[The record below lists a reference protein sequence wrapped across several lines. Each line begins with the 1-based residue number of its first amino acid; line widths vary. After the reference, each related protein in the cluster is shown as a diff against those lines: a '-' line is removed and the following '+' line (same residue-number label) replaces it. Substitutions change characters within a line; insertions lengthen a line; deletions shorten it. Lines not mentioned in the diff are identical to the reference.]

1 MLQVNRV
8 NRPALR
14 ARRARSRLA
23 PSRQGRTSL
32 LQTSLSKVSTLYA
45 DFPISKTDLT
55 AAHEDYNIQVDQKM
69 PVVNVGSIEKPSYL
83 PVEVCQVEAG
93 QPAKTKLSPNQTRE
107 MLKFAVRSPAQNASS
122 IVTKGMETLGL
133 GDPINATLVR
143 IFLIFLTHPN
153 AGYIS
158 NAFNVNR
165 RNLVY
170 KPTPV

>member
-1 MLQVNRV
+1 
-8 NRPALR
+8 
-14 ARRARSRLA
+14 
-23 PSRQGRTSL
+23 
-32 LQTSLSKVSTLYA
+32 
-45 DFPISKTDLT
+45 
-55 AAHEDYNIQVDQKM
+55 M